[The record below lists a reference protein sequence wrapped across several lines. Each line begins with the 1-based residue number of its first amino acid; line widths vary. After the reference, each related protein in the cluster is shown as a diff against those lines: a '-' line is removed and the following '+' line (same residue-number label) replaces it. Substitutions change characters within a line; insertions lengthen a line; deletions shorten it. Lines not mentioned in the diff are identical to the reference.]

1 MPSSF
6 SFLPP
11 QDEVRG
17 TKTANRD
24 KRNWNVSA
32 SPYDLELIQRC
43 LSRDRQAW
51 ESLVDRS
58 LRIVVQVVRH
68 TARSRGIS
76 IAGSDQDDLVAE
88 VFLELCNNDFATLR
102 RFRGDSS
109 FSTYLTVIAR
119 RVIVRNL
126 VKRPTLSQVQE
137 TVVASPNATDSL
149 AELTE
154 LLEHLNQTEATLV
167 RLHHLE
173 GKSYRE
179 ISEQIGMPENSIG
192 PTLSRA
198 REKMLLEM
206 HKQERAASSLQPS
219 TVATPNQVPRRVA

>member
-1 MPSSF
+1 M
-6 SFLPP
+6 
-11 QDEVRG
+11 
-17 TKTANRD
+17 T
-24 KRNWNVSA
+24 A

-58 LRIVVQVVRH
+58 LRIVAQVVRH
-68 TARSRGIS
+68 TARSRGIT
-76 IAGSDQDDLVAE
+76 IAASDQDDLVAE

-102 RFRGDSS
+102 RYRGNSS
-109 FSTYLTVIAR
+109 FTTYLTVIAR

-126 VKRPTLSQVQE
+126 VKRPSLGPSQVE
-137 TVVASPNATDSL
+137 VVERPAATDSL

-154 LLEHLNQTEATLV
+154 LMEQLNQTEATLV

-173 GKSYRE
+173 GRSYQE
-179 ISEQIGMPENSIG
+179 ISQQTGMPENSIG

-198 REKMLLEM
+198 REKMSTEIA
-206 HKQERAASSLQPS
+206 KQEQVANKVAAAEKL
-219 TVATPNQVPRRVA
+219 PRRVA

>member
-6 SFLPP
+6 SFRPP
-11 QDEVRG
+11 QDEVWE
-17 TKTANRD
+17 TKNANRD
-24 KRNWNVSA
+24 KRNWNVTA
-32 SPYDLELIQRC
+32 APYDLELIQRC

-68 TARSRGIS
+68 TARTRGIS
-76 IAGSDQDDLVAE
+76 IAASDQDDLVAE
-88 VFLELCNNDFATLR
+88 VFLELCNNDFACLK
-102 RFRGDSS
+102 RFRGGSS

-126 VKRPTLSQVQE
+126 VKRPSLSPSQTEIVE
-137 TVVASPNATDSL
+137 RPAATDSL

-173 GKSYRE
+173 GRSYQE
-179 ISEQIGMPENSIG
+179 ISRQTGVPENSIG

-198 REKMLLEM
+198 REKMSAEIA
-206 HKQERAASSLQPS
+206 KQEQAANSAA
-219 TVATPNQVPRRVA
+219 ATKTLPRRVA

>member
-1 MPSSF
+1 
-6 SFLPP
+6 
-11 QDEVRG
+11 
-17 TKTANRD
+17 
-24 KRNWNVSA
+24 
-32 SPYDLELIQRC
+32 
-43 LSRDRQAW
+43 
-51 ESLVDRS
+51 
-58 LRIVVQVVRH
+58 
-68 TARSRGIS
+68 
-76 IAGSDQDDLVAE
+76 
-88 VFLELCNNDFATLR
+88 LELCNNDFATLR